1 VGSSKKNTPHR
12 GKILTIRN
20 KAGGTPN
27 GKG

>member
-1 VGSSKKNTPHR
+1 VGSSKKTPHR